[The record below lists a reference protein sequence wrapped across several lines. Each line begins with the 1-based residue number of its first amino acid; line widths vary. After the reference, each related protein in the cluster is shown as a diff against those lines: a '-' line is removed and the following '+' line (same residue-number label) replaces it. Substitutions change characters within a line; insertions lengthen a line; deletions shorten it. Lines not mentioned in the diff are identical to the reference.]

1 VTTNWTTLLSS
12 KKNVSKVVGF
22 AEGHMSGKDFYS
34 HFTNTT
40 GGGIVRDLLRDH
52 GVINSR
58 RLARK
63 ALSRRGI
70 A

>member
-1 VTTNWTTLLSS
+1 MTTNWTTLLSS

-34 HFTNTT
+34 HFANTT